1 MCVGSQEFGVF
12 RHSCTSLAFDLDETL
27 FSVGLHGTE
36 CFEAMQQ
43 DSRKVLDADGQVLV
57 FTDEADRAWEVR
69 EIRDP
74 VLPER
79 RKFLLGSEYARG
91 WLLFMSG
98 EERRR
103 LAPFPPGWRLA
114 DAAQLRCWV
123 NDALP
128 VRWVGAARTPD
139 RVHDLPPVT
148 ESARDPV

>member
-1 MCVGSQEFGVF
+1 
-12 RHSCTSLAFDLDETL
+12 
-27 FSVGLHGTE
+27 
-36 CFEAMQQ
+36 MQQ
-43 DSRKVLDADGQVLV
+43 DSRNTLDADGLVLV
-57 FTDEADRAWEVR
+57 FTDETNRAWEVR

-79 RKFLLGSEYARG
+79 RKFLLGSDYAHG

-103 LAPFPPGWRLA
+103 LAPFPPGWRHA

-128 VRWVGAARTPD
+128 VRWVGVRTQDP
-139 RVHDLPPVT
+139 VHDLPPMT
-148 ESARDPV
+148 ASSRDPV